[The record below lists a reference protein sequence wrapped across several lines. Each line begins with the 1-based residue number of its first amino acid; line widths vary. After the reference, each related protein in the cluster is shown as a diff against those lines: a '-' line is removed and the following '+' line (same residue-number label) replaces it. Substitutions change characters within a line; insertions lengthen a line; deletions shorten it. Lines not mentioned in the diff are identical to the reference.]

1 MTQNLLALYVLKFPP
16 FTPDLATEAIYV
28 PPQID
33 DFCWRIEQVHVRDG
47 GFAMI
52 HGDPGSRKSIV
63 LRVLAERL
71 ARLPDVTVQPTRKAI

>member
-1 MTQNLLALYVLKFPP
+1 MTQNLLALYVLKFIP

-33 DFCWRIEQVHVRDG
+33 DFCWGIEQVHVRDG

-52 HGDPGSRKSIV
+52 HGDPGSRIV